1 MFTIVK
7 NFSLPLDN
15 RHKTTSE
22 HIIPNHTVDESANDP
37 ATKESEELQKLA
49 SLFREHSIENVLE
62 ISNLGDEIS
71 KWGAIPD
78 KAQTLIPQLCRF
90 LTAINEVRVCYGCV
104 CVCA

>member
-1 MFTIVK
+1 MVFLVEDT
-7 NFSLPLDN
+7 
-15 RHKTTSE
+15 
-22 HIIPNHTVDESANDP
+22 ANDP

-90 LTAINEVRVCYGCV
+90 LTSINEVCMFAMCV
-104 CVCA
+104 CMYVCVRVWALSTASILFCRTLRTM